1 MVSFSEKKNLKTYST
16 SIYCTNWVTVNEGI
30 TTTASSPTF
39 LTWNIMSAS
48 GSYHSNSTGYFPVRQ
63 AVQWSF
69 FSKHCRPF
77 SFSWI
82 IISSFVQW
90 PLFSKHCRPFPF
102 SWTAM
107 SCFFTLCFF
116 NVPSCTDETSPS
128 TDRYTTLFAPK
139 GGKKGKRSWHFL
151 WKGRTV

>member
-77 SFSWI
+77 
-82 IISSFVQW
+82 
-90 PLFSKHCRPFPF
+90 PF

-139 GGKKGKRSWHFL
+139 GGKRGKRSWHFL